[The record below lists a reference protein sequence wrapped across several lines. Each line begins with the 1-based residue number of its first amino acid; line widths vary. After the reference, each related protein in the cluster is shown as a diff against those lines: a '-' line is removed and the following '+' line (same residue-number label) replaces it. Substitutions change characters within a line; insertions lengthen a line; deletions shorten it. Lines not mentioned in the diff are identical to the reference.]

1 MTMKDGI
8 DPEASRQARIAY
20 ASRIARLAAVDDP
33 RIESAFA
40 AIVREAFLPPPPW
53 TVISMGIGMRTSE
66 VSDIYEN
73 VLVAIAP
80 ERGINNGEPA
90 LHAAWLDIVRP
101 QPGETVIHVGAGT
114 GYYTAI
120 LSRLVQPG
128 GRVEAFEYESDLA
141 AQAAA
146 NLQDD
151 PYVTVCAASAFGRV
165 LPNADVIYV
174 NAGVVAPDVEWLR
187 ALNPGG
193 RLIFPWQP
201 HKGWGPT
208 VLVSRVAQG
217 FSARALMTV
226 GFISCSGAGEKASI
240 RAMPTETDTASIRS
254 IWIRSNRHPDK
265 SAVVVC
271 EDVWFSSDDIG
282 R

>member
-1 MTMKDGI
+1 MEDRI
-8 DPEASRQARIAY
+8 DPNMSRQARASY
-20 ASRIARLAAVDDP
+20 ASRIVQLASVIDP

-40 AIVREAFLPPPPW
+40 TIVREAFLPPPPW
-53 TVISMGIGMRTSE
+53 TVISMGVGTHTST
-66 VSDIYEN
+66 VADIYEN

-90 LHAAWLDIVRP
+90 LHAAWIDAVSPR
-101 QPGETVIHVGAGT
+101 PGEGVIHVGAGT

-128 GRVEAFEYESDLA
+128 GHVEAFEYESDLA
-141 AQAAA
+141 AQAAV
-146 NLQDD
+146 NLQEEPD
-151 PYVTVCAASAFGRV
+151 VTVHAASAFGRA
-165 LPNADVIYV
+165 LMNADVIYV

-208 VLVSRVAQG
+208 VLVRRLAEG
-217 FSARALMTV
+217 FSARSLMTV
-226 GFISCSGAGEKASI
+226 GFISCSGTSEKISVKNL
-240 RAMPTETDTASIRS
+240 PTKADLAAIRS
-254 IWIRSNRHPDK
+254 VWIKSDRSPDG
-265 SAVVVC
+265 SALAVYH
-271 EDVWFSSDDIG
+271 DVWFSSDDV
-282 R
+282 